1 MPAEK
6 VSIPTAMEQCFGVLY
21 DVNVQR
27 HGWPLEIP
35 PVARSDRNLCFTVS
49 DVPISIWICGE
60 QEQAAQLC
68 RPVFAGSALCRS
80 AWAVY
85 SAPNLP
91 DNVWAQNNFTWEAAL
106 ATNQSQQLGSAIASC
121 ANAVLTSLEN
131 NLEDVMRMTGN
142 SRNICNTW
150 RRKCTAVMREMEAAA
165 TQSSRFAVGSLD
177 AWLQAMNI
185 DNVWCSPKLKW
196 QEFIRM
202 APAVPLV
209 TLKPNDTK
217 AFFEYGIE
225 YFLAACRRVIHQNVV
240 YEMLANPILAHLV
253 AIVGAPQ
260 KNGGIRVWGDFRVLR
275 EVHGVRHCPFWAAKL
290 DNPQLVANY
299 RRLWAQDWSTEQILH
314 EFWQAGRRV
323 GCLAFSPDGRSMVMH
338 FGAQDTFAQEYVFE
352 RGDRLYLIAFASVSS
367 LSFEF
372 GSLSEAVRSMVNLS
386 EFTSPLQQLLG
397 KPMDRFTNVLKL
409 LGQDFETGPCE
420 AV

>member
-142 SRNICNTW
+142 SRNIRNTW

-185 DNVWCSPKLKW
+185 DNVWCSRKLKW

-225 YFLAACRRVIHQNVV
+225 YFSSCMPASHSPEC
-240 YEMLANPILAHLV
+240 
-253 AIVGAPQ
+253 
-260 KNGGIRVWGDFRVLR
+260 
-275 EVHGVRHCPFWAAKL
+275 GV
-290 DNPQLVANY
+290 
-299 RRLWAQDWSTEQILH
+299 
-314 EFWQAGRRV
+314 
-323 GCLAFSPDGRSMVMH
+323 
-338 FGAQDTFAQEYVFE
+338 
-352 RGDRLYLIAFASVSS
+352 
-367 LSFEF
+367 
-372 GSLSEAVRSMVNLS
+372 
-386 EFTSPLQQLLG
+386 
-397 KPMDRFTNVLKL
+397 
-409 LGQDFETGPCE
+409 
-420 AV
+420 